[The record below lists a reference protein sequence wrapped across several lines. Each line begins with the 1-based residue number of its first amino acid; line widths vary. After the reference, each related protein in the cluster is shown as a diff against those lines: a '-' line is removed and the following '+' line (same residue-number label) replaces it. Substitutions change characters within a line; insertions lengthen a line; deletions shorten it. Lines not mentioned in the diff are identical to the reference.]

1 MHNKRKSGKNQYME
15 FYKIIDN
22 ITLRALVFFLNA
34 VWIQFFVKRLWASLI
49 IAFSVT
55 LLFFVILKKVLE
67 KIPRDKINKQ
77 EIYKSFVL
85 MPKDEL
91 KNTYLKYS
99 HDENY
104 VLCAMR
110 FSPASFDDVA
120 AAYRESGEKDATILT
135 GNVRRNVIT
144 FSASLDKK
152 IKFVTKKDLY
162 KLLKAN
168 DALPKIMT
176 KHADKPPISP
186 KEVLDIAFSGAN
198 AKYFAYSGILIAI
211 TALIT
216 PYRLYYGIMASVL
229 IIFALI
235 SSLRA
240 AQE

>member
-1 MHNKRKSGKNQYME
+1 MHNKRKNGKNQYME

-67 KIPRDKINKQ
+67 KMPRDKINKQ

-85 MPKDEL
+85 MPKEEL
-91 KNTYLKYS
+91 KNTYLQYS
-99 HDENY
+99 HDDNY
-104 VLCAMR
+104 VFLAMR

-120 AAYRESGEKDATILT
+120 AAFRESGEKDATILT

-168 DALPKIMT
+168 NALPKIMT

-235 SSLRA
+235 SSLRT

>member
-1 MHNKRKSGKNQYME
+1 M
-15 FYKIIDN
+15 
-22 ITLRALVFFLNA
+22 
-34 VWIQFFVKRLWASLI
+34 
-49 IAFSVT
+49 
-55 LLFFVILKKVLE
+55 E

-104 VLCAMR
+104 VICAMR

-168 DALPKIMT
+168 NALPKIMT

-186 KEVLDIAFSGAN
+186 KEVLEIAFSGAN